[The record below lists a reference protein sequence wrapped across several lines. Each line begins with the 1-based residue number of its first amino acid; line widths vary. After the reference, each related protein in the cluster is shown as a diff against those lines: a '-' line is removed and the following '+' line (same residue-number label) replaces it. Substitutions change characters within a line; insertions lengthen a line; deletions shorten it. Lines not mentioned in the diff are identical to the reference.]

1 MMTNISENQLK
12 FIAKINREKK
22 LVRIG
27 RIGILIAFIIIWEIT
42 ARFEFIDSF
51 IFASPSIIANSMYDL
66 CKEGTLF
73 YHIGI
78 TLIETIVSFF
88 MVFLVGIVITIVL
101 WISKKSSEIL
111 EPYLVVLNSLPK
123 SALAPL
129 LIVWLGGNMKTIIV
143 AGMSVAIFGTIL
155 TLYTGFRE
163 VDQDSI
169 KLIYTLGGKKKDVL
183 RLVILPSNI
192 PLIISTMKVNIG
204 LCLVGVIIGEFL
216 AAKRGLGYLI
226 IYGSQVFKLDL
237 VITSIIILCILA
249 TIFYKGI
256 NYIEI
261 RYLSK
266 L

>member
-1 MMTNISENQLK
+1 MTNISENQLK

-143 AGMSVAIFGTIL
+143 AGMSVAIFGTINFVYWL
-155 TLYTGFRE
+155 
-163 VDQDSI
+163 
-169 KLIYTLGGKKKDVL
+169 
-183 RLVILPSNI
+183 
-192 PLIISTMKVNIG
+192 
-204 LCLVGVIIGEFL
+204 
-216 AAKRGLGYLI
+216 
-226 IYGSQVFKLDL
+226 
-237 VITSIIILCILA
+237 
-249 TIFYKGI
+249 
-256 NYIEI
+256 
-261 RYLSK
+261 
-266 L
+266 